1 MTSVGLFGVYTMEGK
16 LDELIKEIRRSRCE
30 VEDKLTTSIAKLKNE
45 VNSVKREV
53 NAAQEKT
60 SQDLSKKIGNSNYQF
75 KRKGN
80 EHQYN
85 FNCAIEE
92 AVCSVKEELSKVQP
106 ADPDEKATL
115 KRAETKL
122 SKGTKALPE

>member
-1 MTSVGLFGVYTMEGK
+1 M
-16 LDELIKEIRRSRCE
+16 
-30 VEDKLTTSIAKLKNE
+30 SIAELKNE

-53 NAAQEKT
+53 NTAQEKT

-80 EHQYN
+80 EDQYN

-92 AVCSVKEELSKVQP
+92 AVCSAKEELSKVKP
-106 ADPDEKATL
+106 ADPDEKAASNEPRL
-115 KRAETKL
+115 N
-122 SKGTKALPE
+122 